1 MVLTDI
7 EIDENSPSE
16 DERAAVAVLRQHR
29 SSQHIAPDYEV
40 RNHCKLDALLTTS
53 MQDEEAPRDVQY
65 RQKTRSNQS
74 PVLSTPHTEQHCPS
88 EDERVALAVVRQH
101 RSSRH
106 IVPDSEVRNHCKL
119 DALLTTS
126 MQDEEAPRDVQYRQK
141 TRSNQPPVPS
151 GANTEQHHVIQDDN
165 EEALV
170 SN

>member
-65 RQKTRSNQS
+65 RQKTRSNQ
-74 PVLSTPHTEQHCPS
+74 
-88 EDERVALAVVRQH
+88 
-101 RSSRH
+101 
-106 IVPDSEVRNHCKL
+106 
-119 DALLTTS
+119 
-126 MQDEEAPRDVQYRQK
+126 
-141 TRSNQPPVPS
+141 PPVPS